1 MKKLLL
7 ISNSTLHGSGYL
19 DHCADEIQNFLGKI
33 RSILFVPYARP
44 GGISHDEYTQ
54 KAAERY
60 NEMGITL
67 AGIHQQSSAIDA
79 VRNAEAMFIGGGN
92 TFVLLDGL
100 KKNAILS
107 VIREKIGSGMP
118 YIGTSAGSNVACP
131 TIMTTNDMPVREV
144 EDFQAINAVNFQINA
159 HYIEPE
165 PDSKHMGETRATRIK
180 EYLTYNDST
189 VVGLREGA
197 MLEVINSEIT
207 LKGTTGAKIFSKDVE
222 AYDVTPI
229 NKLEI

>member
-7 ISNSTLHGSGYL
+7 ISNSTLHGGGYL
-19 DHCADEIQNFLGKI
+19 DHCADEIKNFLGNI

-44 GGISHDEYTQ
+44 GGISHEEYTK

-60 NEMGITL
+60 MKMGISL
-67 AGIHQQSSAIDA
+67 SGIHEQSLPIDA
-79 VRNAEAMFIGGGN
+79 VRDAEAMFIGGGN

-100 KKNAILS
+100 KKNGILP
-107 VIREKIGSGMP
+107 VIRERIESGMP

-144 EDFQAINAVNFQINA
+144 DDFQAISAVDFQINA
-159 HYIEPE
+159 HYIEPA

-180 EYLTYNDST
+180 EYLTYNNRT

-197 MLEVINSEIT
+197 MLEVLDSEVT
-207 LKGTTGAKIFSKDVE
+207 LKGTTGAKIFPKNE
-222 AYDVTPI
+222 QPYDISPI
-229 NKLEI
+229 NTLEI